1 METGIFSAAVTLFL
15 IMDPLG
21 NIPVFLSALQ
31 NVEPKR
37 RRFVIVRETIIALV
51 VMVLFLF
58 VGQYLLD
65 FLGLKQESIS
75 IAGGIILFLIALK
88 MIFPRDKN
96 EGENKS
102 EEEPFIVPLAI
113 PLIAG
118 PSLLA
123 TLLLFVR
130 SEPTRM
136 FDWLIALLIA
146 WGISSLILLASPFV
160 QKVLKERGLIAVER
174 LMGMILV
181 ALSVQMFLNGVAEYL
196 KK

>member
-37 RRFVIVRETIIALV
+37 RRFVLIRESIIALI
-51 VMVLFLF
+51 VMLVFLF

-88 MIFPRDKN
+88 MIFPREKTT
-96 EGENKS
+96 ENQS

-181 ALSVQMFLNGVAEYL
+181 ALAVQMFLNGVAEYL

>member
-1 METGIFSAAVTLFL
+1 MKTGILSAAVTLFL

-21 NIPVFLSALQ
+21 NIPVFLSTLQ
-31 NVEPKR
+31 NVDPKR
-37 RRFVIVRETIIALV
+37 RTFILIRETIIALV
-51 VMVLFLF
+51 VMLVFLF
-58 VGQYLLD
+58 AGQYLLD
-65 FLGLKQESIS
+65 FLGLRQESIS

-88 MIFPRDKN
+88 MIFPREKHLT
-96 EGENKS
+96 ETQP

-113 PLIAG
+113 PMIAG

-123 TLLLFVR
+123 TLLLLVR
-130 SEPTRM
+130 SEPDRL
-136 FDWLIALLIA
+136 FDWLLALLIA
-146 WGISSLILLASPFV
+146 WGITSLILLASPFV
-160 QKVLKERGLIAVER
+160 QKVLKDRGLIAVER

>member
-37 RRFVIVRETIIALV
+37 RRFVLIRESIIALI
-51 VMVLFLF
+51 VMLVFLF

-88 MIFPRDKN
+88 MIFPREKTT
-96 EGENKS
+96 ENQS
-102 EEEPFIVPLAI
+102 
-113 PLIAG
+113 
-118 PSLLA
+118 
-123 TLLLFVR
+123 
-130 SEPTRM
+130 
-136 FDWLIALLIA
+136 
-146 WGISSLILLASPFV
+146 
-160 QKVLKERGLIAVER
+160 
-174 LMGMILV
+174 
-181 ALSVQMFLNGVAEYL
+181 
-196 KK
+196 